1 MEKALTCNICDC
13 DRTTPQVVVSRGNP
27 RAKIMIIGEA
37 PGAKE
42 DAIGEPFVGKSG
54 KLLDKLLNLAGI
66 DSKEDV
72 YVCNVIKCRPPQNRR
87 PLKEEI
93 KLSIPW
99 LNQQIKLVDPL
110 VIILVGA
117 TALEALLGIRG
128 RISNLRGKWQNLD
141 GRLVMPLFHPAYL
154 LRNPSKEEGQPTSLT
169 LLDLNKVRLEL
180 KKVDLNP
187 QISFPENFRSS
198 SL

>member
-1 MEKALTCNICDC
+1 MEEVLTCNFCDC
-13 DRTTPQVVVSRGNP
+13 DRAIPQVVVSRGSP

-117 TALEALLGIRG
+117 TALEAVLGIRG

-154 LRNPSKEEGQPTSLT
+154 LRNPSREEGQPTSLT
-169 LLDLNKVRLEL
+169 LLDLNKVRLQL

-187 QISFPENFRSS
+187 QASFPENFRNS

>member
-1 MEKALTCNICDC
+1 MEEVLTCNFCDC
-13 DRTTPQVVVSRGNP
+13 DRAIPQVVVSRGSP